1 MKKMFL
7 ICGFVAVISVAT
19 AEAQTASASVEQS
32 LTSGV
37 QAGIAQEPS
46 TQPTPSLDAL
56 IVQALAK
63 NPGVQA
69 ALHAVEAQRRRV
81 PQAKTLP
88 DPMVGVGWAGNIAP
102 FSVQEG
108 DPSSYRGVSASQQLL
123 YPGKLK
129 LRGEIASKEA
139 DATYWDYEA
148 VRRRLTA
155 AVKSAYY
162 DYFFYDKAIEI
173 THKDKDLLQK
183 LAAIAEARYR
193 VGKGI
198 QQDVLKS
205 QTEISLLLQR
215 LTVLE
220 QQRKTAQVRLNTLLA
235 RDPETTLPP
244 ATNIQQASLN
254 YTLDQIY
261 QLGRENDPGLH
272 RQQQMVLRNERAINL
287 AQKDYYPDMN
297 VAYVY
302 QQRPGLPDM
311 NGFTFTVNVP
321 VF

>member
-7 ICGFVAVISVAT
+7 ICGFVAVISVAK

-148 VRRRLTA
+148 VR
-155 AVKSAYY
+155 
-162 DYFFYDKAIEI
+162 
-173 THKDKDLLQK
+173 
-183 LAAIAEARYR
+183 
-193 VGKGI
+193 
-198 QQDVLKS
+198 
-205 QTEISLLLQR
+205 
-215 LTVLE
+215 
-220 QQRKTAQVRLNTLLA
+220 
-235 RDPETTLPP
+235 
-244 ATNIQQASLN
+244 
-254 YTLDQIY
+254 
-261 QLGRENDPGLH
+261 
-272 RQQQMVLRNERAINL
+272 
-287 AQKDYYPDMN
+287 
-297 VAYVY
+297 
-302 QQRPGLPDM
+302 
-311 NGFTFTVNVP
+311 
-321 VF
+321 